1 MSSRVNKVHPA
12 LKHGCYAATAV
23 LPGENRAAFEKFHRR
38 LIADLTPDGPLAED
52 AVETIA
58 RLLWRKQNLATFRKA
73 ELARKRH
80 AAIRSEHHAAIPPP
94 LLLPGQEVITLR
106 FSGSDPPIPVELE
119 ANRAA
124 EDHARR
130 ELGGVYELVE
140 IGEAA
145 MVDGLLRDLE
155 IEERLDAMINQ
166 QIKRLLQV
174 RGPKSISAA
183 LPSAPPKGLPAST
196 KAA

>member
-12 LKHGCYAATAV
+12 LKHACYAATAV
-23 LPGENRAAFEKFHRR
+23 LPGENRAAFEKLHRR
-38 LIADLTPDGPLAED
+38 LIVDLTPEGPLEEN

-80 AAIRSEHHAAIPPP
+80 AAIRSQRHAAIPAS
-94 LLLPGQEVITLR
+94 LLLPGQQVITLR
-106 FSGSDPPIPVELE
+106 FSGSDPPIPAELE
-119 ANRAA
+119 ADRAA
-124 EDHARR
+124 EDQARK
-130 ELGGVYELVE
+130 ELGVVYELVE

-145 MVDGLLRDLE
+145 MVDCLLRDLE

-166 QIKRLLQV
+166 QIKRLLHV
-174 RGPKSISAA
+174 RGLKSISAA

>member
-23 LPGENRAAFEKFHRR
+23 LPGENRAAFEKLHRR
-38 LIADLTPDGPLAED
+38 LIADLTPDGPLEED

-58 RLLWRKQNLATFRKA
+58 RLLWRKQNLAS
-73 ELARKRH
+73 H
-80 AAIRSEHHAAIPPP
+80 AAIRSEHHAEIPQS
-94 LLLPGQEVITLR
+94 LLLPGQQVITLR
-106 FSGSDPPIPVELE
+106 FRGSDEPSPAELQE
-119 ANRAA
+119 ARQAI

-130 ELGGVYELVE
+130 ELGAFYDLVE

-155 IEERLDAMINQ
+155 IEERLDAMIGQ
-166 QIKRLLQV
+166 QIKRLLHV
-174 RGPKSISAA
+174 RGLKSIPAA
-183 LPSAPPKGLPAST
+183 LPSAPPKRLPDST

>member
-23 LPGENRAAFEKFHRR
+23 LPGENRAAFEKLHRR
-38 LIADLTPDGPLAED
+38 LIADLTPDGPLEED

-73 ELARKRH
+73 ELARQRH
-80 AAIRSEHHAAIPPP
+80 EAIQSEHYAAIPSS
-94 LLLPGQEVITLR
+94 LALR
-106 FSGSDPPIPVELE
+106 FRGSDEPSPAELQE
-119 ANRAA
+119 ARQAI

-130 ELGGVYELVE
+130 ELGAFYDLVE

-155 IEERLDAMINQ
+155 IEERLDAMIGQ
-166 QIKRLLQV
+166 QIKRLLHV
-174 RGPKSISAA
+174 RGLKSIPAA
-183 LPSAPPKGLPAST
+183 LPSAPPKRLPDST